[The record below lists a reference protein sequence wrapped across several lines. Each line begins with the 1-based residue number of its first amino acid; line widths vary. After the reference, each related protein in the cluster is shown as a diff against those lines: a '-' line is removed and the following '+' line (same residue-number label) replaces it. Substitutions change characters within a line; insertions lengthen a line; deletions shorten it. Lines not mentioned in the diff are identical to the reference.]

1 MTRAPA
7 AAARSTNGT
16 ADDRNPGAVAFTEMG
31 MISSWSIELRHVLL
45 PDAKVAPLSPQAQRR
60 FNYWAEDAGRIA
72 GWEKT
77 F

>member
-1 MTRAPA
+1 
-7 AAARSTNGT
+7 
-16 ADDRNPGAVAFTEMG
+16 MG